1 MRQVFFLVEAAVL
14 AALTF
19 ELTTLA
25 AANPF
30 FCYGVSFIGYT
41 VATCLALVATIG
53 D

>member
-1 MRQVFFLVEAAVL
+1 MRQIFFLVLAAVI

-19 ELTTLA
+19 GLTNLSPE
-25 AANPF
+25 PF

-41 VATCLALVATIG
+41 VAVCLTLVATIG

>member
-1 MRQVFFLVEAAVL
+1 MRQIFFLVLAVVL

-25 AANPF
+25 DNPF
-30 FCYGVSFIGYT
+30 FSYGVAFIGYT
-41 VATCLALVATIG
+41 ITVCLTLVATIG